1 MSRSEKNEY
10 LSEPALREVA
20 TQLTAIESKPV
31 TSVSI
36 VTVCLNSCSTI
47 EATLNSVRS
56 QSYAAIEHV
65 VIDGGS
71 TDGTAEVVK
80 TFAPS
85 YFVSEAD
92 NGIYYA
98 MQKGVDV
105 ARGDVVFFLNSGDTF
120 YDSEVVSDVIDFFSK
135 TGCDAVFGNLF
146 PCYIQAGD
154 THDHLAFHDQRLI
167 DLSYFNNRKLFFD
180 ESIHHQT
187 IFYRRE
193 IFESCS
199 FICENSEAN
208 GEYHLNL
215 CAFIAH
221 GYSVKHLPRAI
232 CRFALG
238 GTSTADFGVEWKRF
252 VRAREVL
259 RRKFFPSGP
268 CVKIED
274 ENEYLYYPPSPRN
287 RLKIYLRKIR
297 LYSLLVHLKS
307 SLRRL
312 RLVS

>member
-1 MSRSEKNEY
+1 MGEHDNGEAY
-10 LSEPALREVA
+10 QTA
-20 TQLTAIESKPV
+20 QLIAIESKLV
-31 TSVSI
+31 TSASI
-36 VTVCLNSCSTI
+36 VTVCLNARSTI
-47 EATLNSVRS
+47 EATLNSVRG
-56 QSYAAIEHV
+56 QSYPIIEHV

-80 TFAPS
+80 TYAPS

-98 MQKGVDV
+98 MQKGAEV

-120 YDSEVVSDVIDFFSK
+120 FDQDVVSDVIEFFNK
-135 TGCDAVFGNLF
+135 TGCDAIFGNLF
-146 PCYIQAGD
+146 PCYIRPDD
-154 THDHLAFHDQRLI
+154 THDHEAFHDQRLM

-187 IFYRRE
+187 IFYKRK
-193 IFESCS
+193 IFENCG
-199 FICENSEAN
+199 FICENNEAN

-215 CAFIAH
+215 CAFVARS
-221 GYSVKHLPRAI
+221 YSVKHLPRPI

-238 GTSTADFGVEWKRF
+238 GTSTGDFSVERKRF

-259 RRKFFPSGP
+259 RRKFFPTGP

-287 RLKIYLRKIR
+287 RLKIYLRKMR
-297 LYSLLVHLKS
+297 LYPLMVRLKS
-307 SLRRL
+307 ALRRL
-312 RLVS
+312 RLVA